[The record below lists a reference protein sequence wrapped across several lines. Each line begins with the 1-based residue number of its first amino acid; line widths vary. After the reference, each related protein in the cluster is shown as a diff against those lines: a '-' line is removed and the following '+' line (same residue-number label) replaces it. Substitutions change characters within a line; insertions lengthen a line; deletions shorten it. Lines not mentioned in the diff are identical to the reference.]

1 MVNSNA
7 NMLAT
12 QKKTRVSTSALVMTA
27 KGSASI
33 ARKIMA
39 MCKLMSCKL
48 IRLFHSPIPNTSE
61 FERFLLQQQHS
72 TATGIMII

>member
-1 MVNSNA
+1 MVNSKA

-12 QKKTRVSTSALVMTA
+12 QKKTRISTSALVMTA

-33 ARKIMA
+33 ARKIIA
-39 MCKLMSCKL
+39 MCKLMNCKL
-48 IRLFHSPIPNTSE
+48 IRLSQSPIPNTSE
-61 FERFLLQQQHS
+61 FERFLLQQQHI